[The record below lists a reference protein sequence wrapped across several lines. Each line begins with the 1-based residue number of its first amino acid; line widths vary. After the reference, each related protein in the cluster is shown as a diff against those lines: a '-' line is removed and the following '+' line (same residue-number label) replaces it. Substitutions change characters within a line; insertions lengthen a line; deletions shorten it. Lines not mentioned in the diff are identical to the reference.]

1 MVRFL
6 LTRREN
12 QAFFSGARFIQLA
25 SHVGAGEEKGMLS
38 PYMLMHCFSVVAKL
52 IMSIVKKDSGC

>member
-1 MVRFL
+1 LGSYSWPV
-6 LTRREN
+6 
-12 QAFFSGARFIQLA
+12 
-25 SHVGAGEEKGMLS
+25 HVGAGEEKGMLS